1 MHHTTNT
8 MARFLTA
15 VFAALLLPIPAG
27 ATLVVLVP
35 SVDGLVVA
43 ADTRIS
49 ILGAQCDG
57 QFKIT
62 ELATPARTV
71 VMVTGDSIFVQP
83 PGPRET
89 DLCRYV
95 ATAPRTLDIAA
106 TVRSYLERNAASSEK
121 YSLEDL
127 GKACVQAVQ
136 RFQQSNPA
144 AFRSYKGREIF
155 SVIVAS
161 YDPASRISTMR
172 NFVVCIDAKT
182 GEIRAAR
189 FAQIAVSPQD
199 RRGVW
204 SYGETNYLEKQV
216 YAGIGH
222 QYLATSTLDF
232 ILVNK
237 PVAEAPLDRAV
248 AAAVNVIQAASL
260 ATRVVPASSG
270 IGGPIDVILLGRKP
284 HPEPIQWAAQ

>member
-1 MHHTTNT
+1 

-15 VFAALLLPIPAG
+15 VLAVLLLPIPAG

-35 SVDGLVVA
+35 SADGLVVA

-57 QFKIT
+57 EFKIT

-71 VMVTGDSIFVQP
+71 VMVTGDSIFIQP
-83 PGPRET
+83 PGPHET

-106 TVRSYLERNAASSEK
+106 TIRSYLERNAANPENF
-121 YSLEDL
+121 SLADL

-136 RFQQSNPA
+136 RFQQANPQA
-144 AFRSYKGREIF
+144 LRSYAGKEIF

-161 YDPASRISTMR
+161 YDPVSRVSMMR
-172 NFVVCIDAKT
+172 NFIVRIDAKT
-182 GEIRAAR
+182 GEIQAAR
-189 FAQIAVSPQD
+189 FAQIAISPQD

-204 SYGETNYLEKQV
+204 SYGETRYLEKQV
-216 YAGIGH
+216 YAGIGC
-222 QYLATSTLDF
+222 QYLAASTLDF

-237 PVAEAPLDRAV
+237 PVSGTPLDQAV

-284 HPEPIQWAAQ
+284 RPAPIQWAAQ

>member
-1 MHHTTNT
+1 

-15 VFAALLLPIPAG
+15 VLAALLLPVPAG

-35 SVDGLVVA
+35 SADGLVVA

-57 QFKIT
+57 QFKIA
-62 ELATPARTV
+62 ELAKPARIV
-71 VMVTGDSIFVQP
+71 VMVTGDSLFIQP
-83 PGPRET
+83 PGPHET

-95 ATAPRTLDIAA
+95 ASAPRMLDISAI
-106 TVRSYLERNAASSEK
+106 VRSYLERDNSTPDK
-121 YSLEDL
+121 ISLEDL
-127 GKACVQAVQ
+127 GKVCVQAVQ

-144 AFRSYKGREIF
+144 AFRSYAGRDIF

-161 YDPASRISTMR
+161 YDPASRVSTMR
-172 NFVVCIDAKT
+172 NFIVRIDART
-182 GEIRAAR
+182 GEIQAAR

-204 SYGETNYLEKQV
+204 SYGEADYLEKQV
-216 YAGIGH
+216 YAGIGRLH
-222 QYLATSTLDF
+222 LAASTQDF

-237 PVAEAPLDRAV
+237 PVAEAPLDQAV

-260 ATRVVPASSG
+260 TTRVGPSPSG

-284 HPEPIQWAAQ
+284 RPEPIQWAAQ